1 MQQQLELYKMDHVG
15 KQVQT
20 PASRTNWTHPPP
32 PTPVRSGRASLPP
45 GRRRAAD
52 RALWAQVWEALL
64 QDVDEVA
71 RDVARDSA
79 RAAECRALAAL
90 REGITSFVSS
100 RAYLDEVRPRPCPA
114 PRARGGADERGRP
127 APALSVWAEGHAAP
141 RGWYGVRDAA
151 CPISTGRR
159 TRRVRLVRGEGRGV
173 ST

>member
-15 KQVQT
+15 KQVQIS
-20 PASRTNWTHPPP
+20 ASRTNWTHIP

-52 RALWAQVWEALL
+52 RALWVQVWEALL

-79 RAAECRALAAL
+79 RVAECRALAAL

-100 RAYLDEVRPRPCPA
+100 RAYLDEVRHPCP
-114 PRARGGADERGRP
+114 
-127 APALSVWAEGHAAP
+127 S
-141 RGWYGVRDAA
+141 RD
-151 CPISTGRR
+151 
-159 TRRVRLVRGEGRGV
+159 LDV
-173 ST
+173 SN